1 MLIKFLLALLPL
13 FGGQRHGEGN
23 FMRLEFTTPCDDFI
37 NVYFTPGHFGILVD
51 SPYGSTEVDEPVV
64 KRNGRTIEMY
74 ISERSVSP
82 LVTFYP
88 GGVDVNRNEIEA
100 NQ

>member
-23 FMRLEFTTPCDDFI
+23 FMRLEFTTPCDDVI
-37 NVYFTPGHFGILVD
+37 NVYFTPGHFGVLVD
-51 SPYGSTEVDEPVV
+51 SPYGSAGIDEPVIR
-64 KRNGRTIEMY
+64 RNGDTVEVY
-74 ISERSVSP
+74 TSERSTNP

-88 GGVDVNRNEIEA
+88 GGIDVNRNEIAA